1 MYLLSKL
8 PRSLKI
14 KLRAAHSDVRQL
26 LVRAFLS
33 YDAEQLA
40 ACLRSL
46 GIERGDSLMLHS
58 AFAAHHGFRGT
69 ITELTDVFLDS
80 IGPEGNLLMVSLPYR
95 SSSLEYLTSLKSFD
109 VRKTPSMMGLVSE
122 YFRRRPNVVRS
133 LHPTHPVLASGPG
146 ADWIIAEHPKCL
158 YPCGPSTPFE
168 RMHALDGKAVFF
180 NVPLDTLTF
189 FHYLEHLVSPDLPF
203 ALYTEKPFEVP
214 VINRAGER
222 TVVTTY
228 AFTFEAIR
236 RRRFQVL
243 EKELR
248 SRGLIRERRLGNS
261 RIIMVHLRDV
271 VDCVQDMR
279 RGGRY
284 FYDLADLSRP
294 SRISSTLTGE
304 A

>member
-8 PRSLKI
+8 PRSLKT
-14 KLRAAHSDVRQL
+14 KLRAVHSDARQL

-33 YDAEQLA
+33 YDAERLA

-46 GIERGDSLMLHS
+46 GIEHGDNLMLHS
-58 AFAAHHGFRGT
+58 AFAAHYGFRGT
-69 ITELTDVFLDS
+69 ITELTDVFLDA
-80 IGPEGNLLMVSLPYR
+80 IGSEGNLLMVSLPYR

-122 YFRRRPNVVRS
+122 YFRRRPYVVRS

-146 ADWIIAEHPKCL
+146 ANWIIAEHSTCL
-158 YPCGPSTPFE
+158 YPCGPASPFE
-168 RMHALDGKAVFF
+168 RLHALDGKAVFF

-203 ALYTEKPFEVP
+203 ALYTEKPFKVP

-222 TVVTTY
+222 TVVSTY
-228 AFTFEAIR
+228 AFTLEAIR

-243 EKELR
+243 EKELK

-279 RGGRY
+279 GRGRY
-284 FYDLADLSRP
+284 FYDMADLSRP